1 MNSFDPNLVRLV
13 INLIG
18 AVSALVAAGLW
29 FRATTV
35 SMPDRLDAIAV
46 ELQRV
51 GRWNA
56 WAARPASPRWP
67 NVCIFCLRRRDRD
80 DHEPANMPSDFSCR
94 TIS

>member
-56 WAARPASPRWP
+56 WAAGA
-67 NVCIFCLRRRDRD
+67 NCISALAQWLHFLLTS
-80 DHEPANMPSDFSCR
+80 A
-94 TIS
+94 